1 MIGARTALLSRA
13 HLGPPQDT
21 LNSPSS
27 YLLALLGLHRGT
39 RMGVRLASIDV
50 VVFALLG
57 ISLGILFQAPV
68 LLSSTLYRGLPL
80 SLIFWN
86 EQLHST
92 KA

>member
-1 MIGARTALLSRA
+1 
-13 HLGPPQDT
+13 
-21 LNSPSS
+21 
-27 YLLALLGLHRGT
+27 
-39 RMGVRLASIDV
+39 MGVRLASIDV